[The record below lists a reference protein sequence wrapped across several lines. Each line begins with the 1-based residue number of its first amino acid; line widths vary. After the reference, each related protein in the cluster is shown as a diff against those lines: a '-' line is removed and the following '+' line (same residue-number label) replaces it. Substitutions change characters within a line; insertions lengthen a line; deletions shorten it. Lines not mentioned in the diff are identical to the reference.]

1 MKKGLRLNIKICNII
16 QDGNPGLKHSPDEKG
31 IGFGNAER
39 GTRNLECEK
48 RKWEVKNEKGR
59 FDRTN

>member
-1 MKKGLRLNIKICNII
+1 METRRDPFLSV
-16 QDGNPGLKHSPDEKG
+16 GLKHSPDEKG